1 MNNKT
6 VCPPDCP
13 GRYPGC
19 GANCKTFQEH
29 RTECLERYKRNAQQV
44 KIGDIL
50 HPHKRVIRR
59 KK

>member
-1 MNNKT
+1 MNSKT

-19 GANCKTFQEH
+19 GAKCKTFLDH
-29 RTECLERYKRNAQQV
+29 RAECLARYKRNAEQV
-44 KIGDIL
+44 QIGNVL
-50 HPHKRVIRR
+50 RPHERFTHR

>member
-1 MNNKT
+1 MNVKT

-19 GANCKTFQEH
+19 GANCKTFQAH
-29 RTECLERYKRNAQQV
+29 REERLEVYKSRADNIR
-44 KIGDIL
+44 IGEVL
-50 HPHKRVIRR
+50 HPYRRVIHR

>member
-1 MNNKT
+1 MTTKT
-6 VCPPDCP
+6 ICPPDRP

-19 GANCKTFQEH
+19 GAKCKTFLDYRAEN
-29 RTECLERYKRNAQQV
+29 LERYKRNAQQV

>member
-1 MNNKT
+1 MNTKT

-19 GANCKTFQEH
+19 GANCKTFQKH
-29 RTECLERYKRNAQQV
+29 RAERLEVYKSRADNIR
-44 KIGDIL
+44 IGEVL
-50 HPHKRVIRR
+50 HPYRRVIHR

>member
-1 MNNKT
+1 MNSKT

-19 GANCKTFQEH
+19 GANCETFLEH
-29 RTECLERYKRNAQQV
+29 RAECLERYKYNADQV
-44 KIGDIL
+44 KINSTL
-50 HPHKRVIRR
+50 HPHKRYIRR

>member
-1 MNNKT
+1 MNTKT

-19 GANCKTFQEH
+19 GAHCKTFQEH
-29 RTECLERYKRNAQQV
+29 RAERLDVYKIRADAVKISEVLHPYKRT
-44 KIGDIL
+44 I
-50 HPHKRVIRR
+50 HR